1 MKARWPRSL
10 RVTDFELLLM
20 DSSAAKFCGL
30 VSGSFWPLKKSD
42 GAFKVE
48 LILARLKFFNK
59 RNLFAIMV

>member
-42 GAFKVE
+42 G
-48 LILARLKFFNK
+48 
-59 RNLFAIMV
+59 